1 MKKILSFLLIF
12 TLLFT
17 LTALVGCG
25 SASTTF
31 PAVIR
36 YVGGDHFIVEGLPEN
51 DVNHTWAFQFSID
64 ESVPIKEKR
73 KTIDADDLEVGDVI
87 EITYTGSVLEISPAI
102 IENVVKLERTATRTE
117 LGDKYPAT
125 YNARV
130 IDKDETRILV
140 TDPTSRF
147 VGLVGTYELPIDE
160 VENAFHIGVH
170 DYVNV
175 SCTGEIVTPEGDAY
189 GRFENITAVEITEH
203 AGSGTVF
210 EKKDGYIHVRHS
222 TMNVAEDVPIYHKGK
237 RISLSDIHIG
247 DKIVYWYDGM
257 STLSYPGRLGNVYRI
272 ELLEEEISPSTSEFA
287 AYIEEIDGKKI
298 TVKGDPQNTDPYFHE
313 RFTFTLTEDTPLY
326 GGMYGKLEFPLGV
339 GDRIRIVWSGTTADL
354 TPIVI
359 DHVVMIHRWSAANPP
374 QIGLH
379 LLSGVLME
387 TGKENWVIQPIGSE
401 ELVEIPIMDETKFIE
416 GVETIERNAFSV
428 GDLVMVRYEAPICDD
443 PFSYLMITKNIEKLA
458 SPTEPVI
465 D

>member
-1 MKKILSFLLIF
+1 MKKILSFLLIC
-12 TLLFT
+12 TLLFL

-25 SASTTF
+25 SVSTTF

-36 YVGGDHFIVEGLPEN
+36 YASGDHFIVEGLPEN

-73 KTIDADDLEVGDVI
+73 KTINADDLEVGDVI
-87 EITYTGSVLEISPAI
+87 KITYTGPVLEISPAI

-140 TDPTSRF
+140 IDPTSSF

-160 VENAFHIGVH
+160 VENAFHIDVH
-170 DYVNV
+170 DYVNI
-175 SCTGEIVTPEGDAY
+175 SFTGEIVTPEGDAY
-189 GRFENITAVEITEH
+189 GRFENITAVTVTDH

-210 EKKDGYIHVRHS
+210 ENKDGYIHVRHS
-222 TMNVAEDVPIYHKGK
+222 TMNVAKDVPIYHKGK
-237 RISLSDIHIG
+237 RISLSDIHVG
-247 DKIVYWYDGM
+247 DQIVYWYDGM

-272 ELLEEEISPSTSEFA
+272 ELLEEKISPPTSEFA

-298 TVKGDPQNTDPYFHE
+298 TVKGDPQNTDPYFRE

-326 GGMYGKLEFPLGV
+326 GGMYGELEFPLGV

-359 DHVVMIHRWSAANPP
+359 DHVVMIHRWSAENPP

-401 ELVEIPIMDETKFIE
+401 ELVEIPIMYETRFIE
-416 GVETIERNAFSV
+416 GVETIERNEFSI
-428 GDLVMVRYEAPICDD
+428 GDLVIVRYEAPICDD
-443 PFSYLMITKNIEKLA
+443 PLSYLMTTKNIEKLA
-458 SPTEPVI
+458 SPTEPII